1 MANTTIDTAA
11 AARADRD
18 QTAIVDKLGIVTR
31 SPLSGGDGTGTAF
44 PHGTALCDYGVMLA
58 DRDRADF
65 LSLPTVEAGMDALRA
80 VVQAEQRADHW
91 IDLGGVSLD
100 DAGRIVTEPD
110 LETGVAVNR
119 LASSEDGLARLAAF
133 APGGSANRLATNV
146 NAWASGRRGHRVRFR
161 TRLTADERDR
171 ELYAVLGPDYVPY
184 DLDSIATDV
193 AELLPSDAR
202 VRLSY
207 DRQRAC
213 IDAVLQNPHHF
224 PDSTGVASVGEAHRL
239 ALRITTADDGSEE
252 FALRWSAERIRC
264 VNLTLLTGSNTV
276 FRARHTR
283 CDLAASIRAALAAQG
298 AVMTEFAA
306 VWRAAWRSYYYD
318 TVRAGDRLSA
328 EEALRRIVFHGLLWI
343 PRLRQ
348 EEVWSAVK
356 AAWDAE
362 PGDSVAHVHNAI
374 TRAAHKTPALRGWA
388 DTVVEEQA
396 AMLLYRRVHAL
407 ATIPDEDR
415 ERLGWPTVARRR
427 VQPWPTVGAP
437 SWVPTEQRVSASAHA
452 A

>member
-18 QTAIVDKLGIVTR
+18 HTAIVDKLGIITR
-31 SPLSGGDGTGTAF
+31 SPLSGGDGTRTAF
-44 PHGTALCDYGVMLA
+44 PHGTALCEYGVELA
-58 DRDRADF
+58 DRQRADF
-65 LSLPTVEAGMDALRA
+65 LGLPTVEVGMDALRA
-80 VVQAEQRADHW
+80 VVQAERRTDHW

-100 DAGRIVTEPD
+100 DAGRIVTERD
-110 LETGVAVNR
+110 LETGDAVNR
-119 LASSEDGLARLAAF
+119 LVPTEAGLARLAAF
-133 APGGSANRLATNV
+133 APSGWANRLATNV
-146 NAWASGRRGHRVRFR
+146 DAWASRRGHRVRFR
-161 TRLTADERDR
+161 TRLTEDEQDR
-171 ELYAVLGPDYVPY
+171 ELYAVVGPDHVPY

-202 VRLSY
+202 VRVSY

-252 FALRWSAERIRC
+252 FTLRWSAERIRC
-264 VNLTLLTGSNTV
+264 INLTLLTGSNTV

-283 CDLAASIRAALAAQG
+283 GDLVASIRGALAVQG
-298 AVMTEFAA
+298 AVMNEFAA

-318 TVRAGDRLSA
+318 TFRAGNRLGA

-343 PRLRQ
+343 PGLRQ
-348 EEVWSAVK
+348 EAVWSAVK

-374 TRAAHKTPALRGWA
+374 TRAAHKNPALRGWA

-396 AMLLYRRVHAL
+396 ARLLYRRVRAL

-415 ERLGWPTVARRR
+415 ERLGWPPVARRR
-427 VQPWPTVGAP
+427 SQPLQTAGAY
-437 SWVPTEQRVSASAHA
+437 SWIPTEQRVHCA
-452 A
+452 AVRAA